1 MNLADQVAA
10 VQRSV
15 LTHGEVHDVVLAR
28 TFAVAPGEVWLACS
42 TPERLA
48 LWFEPVE
55 GDLHEGGRYRLPG
68 SSTEGTVER
77 CETGAAVDVTWE
89 HGGGTSRVAVRIGAE
104 GDHAVLSLTHSVPDD
119 DHWRTYGPA
128 ATGAGWDGAL
138 LALDLLLAGTPR
150 SPEAEPFDA
159 TPEGHEAVGLWTDAW
174 AAAHVAAGADPDQ
187 ARAAAERTTA
197 FYRGEG

>member
-15 LTHGEVHDVVLAR
+15 LTHGDVHDVVLSR
-28 TFAVAPGEVWLACS
+28 SFAAAPRELWLACS

-48 LWFEPVE
+48 LWFGPVE
-55 GDLHEGGRYRLPG
+55 GELHEGGRYRLPE
-68 SSTEGTVER
+68 SSTEGVVER
-77 CETGAAVDVTWE
+77 CESGAAIEVTWE
-89 HGGGTSRVAVRIGAE
+89 HGGGTSRVAVRVGAE
-104 GDHAVLSLTHSVPDD
+104 GDGAVLSLTHTVPDD

-150 SPEAEPFDA
+150 LPGAEPFDA

-174 AAAHVAAGADPDQ
+174 AAAHVEAGADPAR
-187 ARAAAERTTA
+187 ARAAAERTAA
-197 FYRGEG
+197 FYRGEA